1 MLRLINTDSIRL
13 LKFWINTLENYKE
26 DKTIS
31 FNDSEEKMLLM
42 LHYTLYTKSP
52 KDLGINSIYEFLE
65 RLYSNKVIYEEIL
78 EILKYNLSHIK
89 VKTFNDNLS
98 FDTNLEVHATYTKE
112 QILAS
117 LGKNTI
123 EKQYP
128 LREGVLYIEDKKTDV
143 FLITLNKV
151 EKHFSPSTMYE
162 DYAINDELFNW
173 QSQSRTSI
181 DSPTGKRYV
190 NHREYGNNILLFV
203 RENKSEDGV
212 TSPYTYLGA
221 ADIVSHSG
229 SKPISIVWKLRNK
242 LPASIAVKAEKAL

>member
-1 MLRLINTDSIRL
+1 MEKILI
-13 LKFWINTLENYKE
+13 
-26 DKTIS
+26 
-31 FNDSEEKMLLM
+31 
-42 LHYTLYTKSP
+42 
-52 KDLGINSIYEFLE
+52 
-65 RLYSNKVIYEEIL
+65 
-78 EILKYNLSHIK
+78 
-89 VKTFNDNLS
+89 
-98 FDTNLEVHATYTKE
+98 
-112 QILAS
+112 Q
-117 LGKNTI
+117 
-123 EKQYP
+123 KQYP
-128 LREGVLYIEDKKTDV
+128 LREGVLYIEEKKTDV

-190 NHREYGNNILLFV
+190 NHRESGNNVLLFV

-212 TSPYTYLGA
+212 TSSYTYLGP
-221 ADIVSHSG
+221 ADIVRYSG

>member
-65 RLYSNKVIYEEIL
+65 RLYSNKVIYEEVI
-78 EILKYNLSHIK
+78 EILKY
-89 VKTFNDNLS
+89 NLS

-151 EKHFSPSTMYE
+151 EKHFSPSTMYD

-181 DSPTGKRYV
+181 DSPTGKRYI
-190 NHREYGNNILLFV
+190 NHRDSGNNILLFV

>member
-1 MLRLINTDSIRL
+1 
-13 LKFWINTLENYKE
+13 
-26 DKTIS
+26 
-31 FNDSEEKMLLM
+31 M
-42 LHYTLYTKSP
+42 LHYTLYTKLP
-52 KDLGINSIYEFLE
+52 KDLGINSINKFLQ
-65 RLYSNKVIYEEIL
+65 RLYSNKVIYEEII

-89 VKTFNDNLS
+89 VKTFNDNLN

-181 DSPTGKRYV
+181 DSPTGKRYI
-190 NHREYGNNILLFV
+190 NHRDSGNNILLFV